1 MVSGRNI
8 MTMERKTRMKKTPV
22 IIRRK
27 FGWDKG
33 PVLTNETEYKVEPVQ
48 SRRRPL
54 RRRPIEHIRK
64 R

>member
-1 MVSGRNI
+1 MVNSSTLRFKK
-8 MTMERKTRMKKTPV
+8 RQTRMKKTPV